1 MARRVIIDTD
11 ECIGCESCV
20 ELCSEVFAFNEDEEK
35 AEVILPEGGP
45 EDCIEEA
52 MGSCPVECI
61 HWEEDQKYINPLYI
75 KGGAK
80 NGAAFFI
87 KTIASVRLA
96 QMVDITTF

>member
-1 MARRVIIDTD
+1 MFWFHVKNRWILKCVGVIIDTD

-52 MGSCPVECI
+52 MESCPVECI
-61 HWEEDQKYINPLYI
+61 HWEED
-75 KGGAK
+75 
-80 NGAAFFI
+80 
-87 KTIASVRLA
+87 
-96 QMVDITTF
+96 

>member
-1 MARRVIIDTD
+1 MARQVIIDTD

-52 MGSCPVECI
+52 MDSCPVECI

-87 KTIASVRLA
+87 KTLASVRLA
-96 QMVDITTF
+96 LIIDITTF

>member
-1 MARRVIIDTD
+1 MPRNLILNIGVHERERIHKNIKEGDKMARRVIIDTD

-61 HWEEDQKYINPLYI
+61 HWEED
-75 KGGAK
+75 
-80 NGAAFFI
+80 
-87 KTIASVRLA
+87 
-96 QMVDITTF
+96 